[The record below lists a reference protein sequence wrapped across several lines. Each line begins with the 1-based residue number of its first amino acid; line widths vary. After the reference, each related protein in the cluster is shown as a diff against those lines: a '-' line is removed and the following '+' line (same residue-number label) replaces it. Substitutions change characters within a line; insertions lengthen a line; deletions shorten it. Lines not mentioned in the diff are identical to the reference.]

1 MFKYWTKVQL
11 CHSHMHER
19 YFTFSHTPASIYL
32 LKVNNRNTRTKVW
45 HMFKVRFGVFIV
57 NFEHILHLCSSVSI
71 VNFEYVI
78 AGRVTYSRTLTR
90 NFIKQNNQFG
100 SFSVSRKWCQKI
112 WELGISFTYSRVV
125 IKGPLADAVCY
136 VQLTLTFPFSCI
148 SESCIKIKIN

>member
-1 MFKYWTKVQL
+1 
-11 CHSHMHER
+11 
-19 YFTFSHTPASIYL
+19 
-32 LKVNNRNTRTKVW
+32 
-45 HMFKVRFGVFIV
+45 MFKVRFGVFIV

-112 WELGISFTYSRVV
+112 
-125 IKGPLADAVCY
+125 
-136 VQLTLTFPFSCI
+136 
-148 SESCIKIKIN
+148 